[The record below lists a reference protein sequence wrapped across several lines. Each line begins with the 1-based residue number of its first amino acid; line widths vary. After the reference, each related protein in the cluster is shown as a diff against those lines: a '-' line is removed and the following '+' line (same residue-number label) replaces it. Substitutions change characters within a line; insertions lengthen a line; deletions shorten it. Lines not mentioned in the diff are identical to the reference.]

1 MIVPRSQLLIWVA
14 LIVLPFSL
22 LGAVVSSTALFSFI
36 FILALV
42 IVALLDAI
50 LAYGSLDG
58 ISVELPEVVRLTKD
72 SEGKVE
78 LQVTNENM
86 KKKRLRLGL
95 AFPYEI
101 RSQNEDFVIML
112 PQDVQNSRLLWPC
125 TPLKRGLYHIDKC
138 CLEGVSP
145 LGFWAFRETVPVST
159 EMRVYPNLSNERNN
173 LAALFL
179 NRGGF
184 GIHAQRQVGK
194 GREFEKLREYIPG
207 DSYDEIHWKATAKRR
222 HPITKVFQIERTQ
235 EVYVVIDVSRLSAR
249 MTFTHPQPLPGG
261 EHAPLH
267 PPQGGNEP
275 SLHPSRGETHP
286 WPFPGGESEVIR
298 TSHLE
303 RFITAALVMGL
314 AAQKQGDLFGIVTF
328 SDQVQGFVRAKSGK
342 AHYSTCRDTLYT
354 LQPKS
359 VNPDFDELCTF
370 LRLRLRRRALLVFL
384 TNLDDPILAESFVKN
399 MELINRQHL
408 VLVNMLRPAAARPLF
423 SNQEVS
429 SVDDLYYELGGHMLW
444 HDLREL
450 GQVLHH
456 RGIHF
461 SLLDNEKMCVELVS
475 QYVNVKRR
483 QLL

>member
-1 MIVPRSQLLIWVA
+1 
-14 LIVLPFSL
+14 
-22 LGAVVSSTALFSFI
+22 
-36 FILALV
+36 
-42 IVALLDAI
+42 
-50 LAYGSLDG
+50 
-58 ISVELPEVVRLTKD
+58 VELPEVVRLTKD

-78 LQVTNENM
+78 LRVINENM

-101 RSQNEDFVIML
+101 RSQNEDFVIIL
-112 PQDVQNSRLLWPC
+112 PQDVQYSRLLWPC
-125 TPLKRGLYHIDKC
+125 RALKRGLYHIDKC

-145 LGFWAFRETVPVST
+145 LGFWAFRETVPVDT

-249 MTFTHPQPLPGG
+249 EILNTPLR
-261 EHAPLH
+261 
-267 PPQGGNEP
+267 PPQGGNDTP
-275 SLHPSRGETHP
+275 LPLSRGELAR
-286 WPFPGGESEVIR
+286 FSGRELEGVR

-370 LRLRLRRRALLVFL
+370 LRLRIRRRALLVFL

-408 VLVNMLRPAAARPLF
+408 VLVNMLRLAAARPLF

-475 QYVNVKRR
+475 QYVTVKRR

>member
-1 MIVPRSQLLIWVA
+1 MIVPRSRLLIWVA

-36 FILALV
+36 LILALV

-78 LQVTNENM
+78 LRVTNENM

-101 RSQNEDFVIML
+101 HSQNEDFVIML
-112 PQDVQNSRLLWPC
+112 PQDVRYSRLLWPC

-145 LGFWAFRETVPVST
+145 LGFWAFRETVPVGT
-159 EMRVYPNLSNERNN
+159 EMRVYPNLSSERNN

-235 EVYVVIDVSRLSAR
+235 EVYVIIDVSRLSAR
-249 MTFTHPQPLPGG
+249 
-261 EHAPLH
+261 
-267 PPQGGNEP
+267 
-275 SLHPSRGETHP
+275 ETHP
-286 WPFPGGESEVIR
+286 WTLPEGELEVIR

-450 GQVLHH
+450 EQVLHH

>member
-1 MIVPRSQLLIWVA
+1 
-14 LIVLPFSL
+14 
-22 LGAVVSSTALFSFI
+22 
-36 FILALV
+36 
-42 IVALLDAI
+42 
-50 LAYGSLDG
+50 
-58 ISVELPEVVRLTKD
+58 
-72 SEGKVE
+72 
-78 LQVTNENM
+78 
-86 KKKRLRLGL
+86 
-95 AFPYEI
+95 
-101 RSQNEDFVIML
+101 
-112 PQDVQNSRLLWPC
+112 
-125 TPLKRGLYHIDKC
+125 
-138 CLEGVSP
+138 
-145 LGFWAFRETVPVST
+145 
-159 EMRVYPNLSNERNN
+159 
-173 LAALFL
+173 
-179 NRGGF
+179 
-184 GIHAQRQVGK
+184 
-194 GREFEKLREYIPG
+194 
-207 DSYDEIHWKATAKRR
+207 
-222 HPITKVFQIERTQ
+222 
-235 EVYVVIDVSRLSAR
+235 
-249 MTFTHPQPLPGG
+249 
-261 EHAPLH
+261 
-267 PPQGGNEP
+267 
-275 SLHPSRGETHP
+275 
-286 WPFPGGESEVIR
+286 
-298 TSHLE
+298 
-303 RFITAALVMGL
+303 MGL
-314 AAQKQGDLFGIVTF
+314 ASQKQGDLFGIVTF

-423 SNQEVS
+423 SDLEVS

>member
-1 MIVPRSQLLIWVA
+1 MIVPRSRLLIWVA
-14 LIVLPFSL
+14 VIVLPFSL
-22 LGAVVSSTALFSFI
+22 LGAVVPSTTLFLSI
-36 FILALV
+36 LILALV
-42 IVALLDAI
+42 MMVLLDTVF
-50 LAYGSLDG
+50 AYSSLDG

-72 SEGKVE
+72 SEGTLE
-78 LQVTNENM
+78 LSVTNEKM

-101 RSQNEDFVIML
+101 FSQHEDFVIRL
-112 PQDVQNSRLLWPC
+112 SQDVQCSHFLWPC

-138 CLEGVSP
+138 CMEGVSP
-145 LGFWAFRETVPVST
+145 LGFWAFRETLPTST
-159 EMRVYPNLSNERNN
+159 EMRVYPNLSSERNN

-207 DSYDEIHWKATAKRR
+207 DSYDDIHWKATAKRR

-249 MTFTHPQPLPGG
+249 TAPNTPLRPPQRGNDTPLRPSRGGTHSWPLPGG
-261 EHAPLH
+261 EL
-267 PPQGGNEP
+267 E
-275 SLHPSRGETHP
+275 E
-286 WPFPGGESEVIR
+286 IR

-342 AHYSTCRDTLYT
+342 THYSTCRDTLYT

-399 MELINRQHL
+399 MELINHQHL
-408 VLVNMLRPAAARPLF
+408 VLVNMLQPAAARPLF
-423 SNQEVS
+423 SNPVIS
-429 SVDDLYYELGGHMLW
+429 SVDDLYHELGGHLLW

-450 GQVLHH
+450 ERVLHH

-461 SLLDNEKMCVELVS
+461 SLLDNEKMCVDLVS
-475 QYVNVKRR
+475 QYVTVKRR